1 MENNLTV
8 DNRTND
14 NTMNKVQ
21 KYLGEKGFIVFIA
34 FLGAFIPLS
43 TDVYLP
49 ALPRMVESLNTT
61 TSMVNLTLVFFF
73 IFYAVATLFWGPLS
87 DKYGRKPILLV
98 GLSIYTVASI
108 LCIFSFNV
116 YMLIICRILQ
126 SIGCGSATAVS
137 TAIIKDLYSGKKRV
151 RILAIVQ
158 TIATTSPVISPM
170 IGAFILSFLSWRGV
184 FVVLAI
190 IGIISIIGSIL
201 MEETIDTHTE
211 GSVFKAI
218 GRLGVV
224 AKNKSFMYLL
234 LMFSLLNI
242 AFMSFIS
249 ASSYIYVDGF
259 GVSEKVYSYYFA
271 ANAIFLLLGPMIF
284 IQISKFIHYKT
295 IITGV
300 YIVTII
306 SGILLITIGNSS
318 PVVFCL
324 SLIPAS
330 LCGNIL
336 GPPRTNLMIEQVEG
350 DIGSASSLMGCIF
363 TLFGSI
369 GMLLISTEAVN
380 KIVLMGAMYFIIGI
394 ISLVAWLILYK
405 KPYIKHT

>member
-1 MENNLTV
+1 MNNNLT
-8 DNRTND
+8 
-14 NTMNKVQ
+14 KGISKKKQ
-21 KYLGEKGFIVFIA
+21 KYLGDKGFIVFIA

-49 ALPRMVESLNTT
+49 ALPRMVKSLNTT
-61 TSMVNLTLVFFF
+61 TSMINLTLVFFF
-73 IFYAVATLFWGPLS
+73 IFYALGTLFWGPLS

-98 GLSIYTVASI
+98 GLSIYTFSSI

-126 SIGCGSATAVS
+126 SIGCGAATAVS
-137 TAIIKDLYSGKKRV
+137 TAIIKDLYSGEKRV

-158 TIATTSPVISPM
+158 TISTTSPVVSPV
-170 IGAFILSFLSWRGV
+170 IGAFILNFLSWRGV
-184 FVVLAI
+184 FVVLTI
-190 IGIISIIGSIL
+190 VGIISTVGSFL
-201 MEETIDTHTE
+201 MEETIDGYTK

-218 GRLGVV
+218 GRLGIV

-249 ASSYIYVDGF
+249 GSSYIYVNGF

-271 ANAIFLLLGPMIF
+271 ANAVFLLIGPMVYIKL
-284 IQISKFIHYKT
+284 SKYIHYKN
-295 IITGV
+295 IITGA

-306 SGILLITIGNSS
+306 SGILLITIGKSG
-318 PVVFCL
+318 PLIFCL

-336 GPPRTNLMIEQVEG
+336 GPPRTNLMIDQVDG
-350 DIGSASSLMGCIF
+350 DIGSASSLIGCVF
-363 TLFGSI
+363 TLFGSV
-369 GMLLISTEAVN
+369 GMMMISTDAIN
-380 KIVLMGAMYFIIGI
+380 KVVLMGLMYLIIGI
-394 ISLVAWLILYK
+394 ISIIVWINLYK
-405 KPYIKHT
+405 KPYIKHS

>member
-1 MENNLTV
+1 MINNSAKDADKKKT
-8 DNRTND
+8 
-14 NTMNKVQ
+14 Q
-21 KYLGEKGFIVFIA
+21 KHLGEKGFIVFIA

-61 TSMVNLTLVFFF
+61 SSMVNLTLVFFF
-73 IFYAVATLFWGPLS
+73 IFYAAATLFWGPLS
-87 DKYGRKPILLV
+87 DKYGRRPILLA
-98 GLSIYTVASI
+98 GLSLYTVASI
-108 LCIFSFNV
+108 LCIFSPNV

-158 TIATTSPVISPM
+158 TISTTSPVVSPV

-184 FVVLAI
+184 FVVLSV
-190 IGIISIIGSIL
+190 IGVISLLGSIV
-201 MEETIDTHTE
+201 MEETIKTRTE
-211 GSVFKAI
+211 GSVFNAI
-218 GRLGVV
+218 GRLKVV
-224 AKNKSFMYLL
+224 AKNKSFMSLL

-249 ASSYIYVDGF
+249 GSSYIYVDGF
-259 GVSEKVYSYYFA
+259 GVSEKVYSYYFS
-271 ANAIFLLLGPMIF
+271 ANAIFLLLGPMVF
-284 IQISKFIHYKT
+284 IQLSKFIHYKN

-306 SGILLITIGNSS
+306 SGILLITIGNTS
-318 PVVFCL
+318 PIIFCL

-336 GPPRTNLMIEQVEG
+336 GPPRTNLMIEQVDG
-350 DIGSASSLMGCIF
+350 DIGSASSLIGCIF

-369 GMLLISTEAVN
+369 GMLIISTNAVN
-380 KIVLMGAMYFIIGI
+380 KIVLMGSMYFIIGI
-394 ISLVAWLILYK
+394 ISLVSWRILHK

>member
-1 MENNLTV
+1 MEVSMTNNLTK
-8 DNRTND
+8 DIT
-14 NTMNKVQ
+14 KKKQ

-73 IFYAVATLFWGPLS
+73 IFYAAGTLFWGPLS

-126 SIGCGSATAVS
+126 SIGCGAATAVS
-137 TAIIKDLYSGKKRV
+137 TAIIKDLYSGEKRV

-158 TIATTSPVISPM
+158 TISTTSPVVSPV
-170 IGAFILSFLSWRGV
+170 IGAFILNFLSWRGV
-184 FVVLAI
+184 FVVLTI
-190 IGIISIIGSIL
+190 IGIISTIGSFL
-201 MEETIDTHTE
+201 MEETLEDYTK
-211 GSVFKAI
+211 GSIFKAI

-249 ASSYIYVDGF
+249 GSSYIYVNDF

-271 ANAIFLLLGPMIF
+271 ANAIFLLIGPMF
-284 IQISKFIHYKT
+284 YIQISRFIHYKT
-295 IITGV
+295 IIAGA

-306 SGILLITIGNSS
+306 SGILLMTIGTSS
-318 PVVFCL
+318 PMIFCL

-336 GPPRTNLMIEQVEG
+336 GPPRTNLMIEQVDG

-369 GMLLISTEAVN
+369 GMMLISTDAIN
-380 KIVLMGAMYFIIGI
+380 KVVLMGAMYFIIGI
-394 ISLVAWLILYK
+394 ISLVAWVILYK

>member
-1 MENNLTV
+1 MTNNLTKDV
-8 DNRTND
+8 TQRKT
-14 NTMNKVQ
+14 Q

-73 IFYAVATLFWGPLS
+73 IFYAGATLFWGPLS

-98 GLSIYTVASI
+98 GLSIYTIASI
-108 LCIFSFNV
+108 LCIFSPNV
-116 YMLIICRILQ
+116 YMLIVCRILQ

-137 TAIIKDLYSGKKRV
+137 TAIIKDLYRGQKRV

-158 TIATTSPVISPM
+158 TISTTSPVVSPV

-190 IGIISIIGSIL
+190 IGIISLIGSFA
-201 MEETIDTHTE
+201 MEETIETHTE
-211 GSVFKAI
+211 GNIFKAI

-224 AKNKSFMYLL
+224 ARNKSFMSLL

-249 ASSYIYVDGF
+249 GSSYIYVNGF

-271 ANAIFLLLGPMIF
+271 ANAMFLLIGPMVY
-284 IQISKFIHYKT
+284 IQLSRFIHYKT
-295 IITGV
+295 IITGA

-306 SGILLITIGNSS
+306 SGILLITIGNTS
-318 PVVFCL
+318 PTVFCL

-369 GMLLISTEAVN
+369 GMMLISTDAIN
-380 KIVLMGAMYFIIGI
+380 KVVLMGAMYFIVGI
-394 ISLVAWLILYK
+394 ISLVAWVILYK